1 MTRPR
6 PSDLGSGRTWRQF
19 FGSTFSA
26 VGLAAVPFGLY
37 DVLYPDKAAKIATP
51 AAVLVVVG
59 AVLYGL
65 FRAWPRVVQT
75 SYASPNTR
83 IVIVPGDLLKND
95 AHLVIGMSDTF
106 DTKPGVIAPSSLQAQ
121 FLAELLGGDVAR
133 FDQGIRR
140 SLHAEGV
147 APTGTV
153 DKAGKTD
160 RYPLGTVATLREGRR
175 RFFCVAYSELN
186 EANEAHANVDGV
198 AASLSALWK
207 AVCRHA
213 NGEPVAM
220 PVIGRGQSRLS
231 QVLSPADAIKLQAMS
246 FWLAS
251 REERRCEELRIV
263 VQPDVYDSLDRGSL
277 QDFLNGLGK

>member
-1 MTRPR
+1 M
-6 PSDLGSGRTWRQF
+6 
-19 FGSTFSA
+19 FSA

-37 DVLYPDKAAKIATP
+37 DVLYPDEAAKIGTP
-51 AAVLVVVG
+51 AAVVIVIG

-65 FRAWPRVVQT
+65 FRAWPRVVQA
-75 SYASPNTR
+75 SYASPNTK
-83 IVIVPGDLLKND
+83 ITIAPGDLLKDD

-106 DTKPGVIAPSSLQAQ
+106 DTRPGVIAPSSLQAQ
-121 FLAELLGGDVAR
+121 FLAELLAGDVAR
-133 FDQGIRR
+133 FDQEIEG
-140 SLHAEGV
+140 SLQAEDV
-147 APTGTV
+147 AAIGTV
-153 DKAGKTD
+153 KKAGKTA
-160 RYPLGTVATLREGRR
+160 RYPLGTVATLQEGSR

-186 EANEAHANVDGV
+186 EANEAHASVDGV
-198 AASLSALWK
+198 IESLSALWR

-251 REERRCEELRIV
+251 REERRCDELRIV
-263 VQPDVYDSLDRGSL
+263 VQPDVYDTLDRGSL